1 MNYYKITVFSG
12 VFLLLSFYIEAYTPE
27 AQIGLYAATNPSLS
41 AGSVVYVHDHHEQ
54 KPDPF
59 TLQWLYGVAAKNPH
73 FMHYKEVRE
82 NRQYFIK
89 LLRSHIHDLEN
100 KLADKQCR
108 ISFNKLLRGMFG
120 TTMGGAF
127 VYTGGSLFLETVVGL
142 RDKGALGTLFTGSIA
157 SLSSAFGVVAGL
169 IGCKMIV
176 RAFQYKRCVQ
186 ERLNRDRN
194 ILQKLENIGESVA

>member
-12 VFLLLSFYIEAYTPE
+12 VFLLLSFYIEAHMPG

-82 NRQYFIK
+82 NRKYFIK
-89 LLRSHIHDLEN
+89 LLRSHIQDLEN
-100 KLADKQCR
+100 KLADKQWR
-108 ISFNKLLRGMFG
+108 ISFNKFLRGMFG
-120 TTMGGAF
+120 TTIGGVF
-127 VYTGGSLFLETVVGL
+127 IYHGGYSLFLDAVGDC
-142 RDKGALGTLFTGSIA
+142 RDGIASGVSFIGSIVLGA
-157 SLSSAFGVVAGL
+157 AGAVAGF
-169 IGCKMIV
+169 IGCKTIV